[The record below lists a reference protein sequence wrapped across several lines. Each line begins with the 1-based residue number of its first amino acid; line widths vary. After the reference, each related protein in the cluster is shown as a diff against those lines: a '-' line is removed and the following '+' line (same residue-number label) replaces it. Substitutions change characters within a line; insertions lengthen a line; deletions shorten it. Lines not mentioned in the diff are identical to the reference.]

1 MEVFKVVTD
10 ALEELAERLNDVAI
24 IDELTIELS
33 TSTDEKYNFP
43 FKVKQHPERTDE
55 FLLEFE

>member
-10 ALEELAERLNDVAI
+10 ALEELTERLSEVAN

-33 TSTDEKYNFP
+33 TSIGERHVFP
-43 FKVKQHPERTDE
+43 FTVKQHPERTDE
-55 FLLEFE
+55 FVLEFE